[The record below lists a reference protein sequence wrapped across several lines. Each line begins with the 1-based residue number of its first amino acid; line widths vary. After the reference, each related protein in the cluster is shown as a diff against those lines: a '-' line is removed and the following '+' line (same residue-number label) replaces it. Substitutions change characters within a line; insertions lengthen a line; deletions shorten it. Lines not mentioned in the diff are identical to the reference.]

1 MMSNL
6 ENLTQKIIEEAKSQA
21 SIIEKESKKANEK
34 IIDSKTREAEEEKK
48 RMLSRANSE
57 ANLLRERT
65 ISNAE
70 LKARNKK
77 LEAKQEVI
85 GRSFDTANERLK
97 NFNADK
103 YLSYLQSKIKSI
115 KFEGGESIIV
125 QEAMKSKVEEL
136 GLDIKVSDD
145 EFVESGFSI
154 QGKGTRLNYTFE
166 SLIEQYRDEL
176 ETEIAKSLFKE

>member
-21 SIIEKESKKANEK
+21 IIIEKESKKSNEK
-34 IIDSKTREAEEEKK
+34 IIDSKMREADEEKK
-48 RMLSRANSE
+48 RKLNRANSE
-57 ANLLRERT
+57 ASLLRERT

-97 NFNADK
+97 NLNADE
-103 YLSYLQSKIKSI
+103 YVTYIQSVIKSI
-115 KFEGGESIIV
+115 KLEGGESIIV
-125 QEAMKSKVEEL
+125 QESMKSKVKEL
-136 GLDIKVSDD
+136 GLNMKVSDD

-154 QGKGTRLNYTFE
+154 QRKGIRFNYTFE
-166 SLIEQYRDEL
+166 SLIELYRDEL